1 MWCFF
6 FLYILACLYV
16 NHIGAW
22 CQQGSEEVFDTLG
35 QVLEIDVTRYVGA
48 WNYLVSFESAANVL
62 NY

>member
-35 QVLEIDVTRYVGA
+35 QVLEIDVTRYVGPG
-48 WNYLVSFESAANVL
+48 SPERQEVL
-62 NY
+62 L